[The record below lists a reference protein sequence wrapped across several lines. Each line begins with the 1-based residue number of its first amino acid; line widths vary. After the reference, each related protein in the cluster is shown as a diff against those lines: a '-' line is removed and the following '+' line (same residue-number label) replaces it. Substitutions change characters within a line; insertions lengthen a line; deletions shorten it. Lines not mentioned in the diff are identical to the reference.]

1 MAGDSQLGAS
11 AMTGTA
17 LNVVSFLFLGFFLGM
32 RHATDADHVVAIATI
47 VSRERSMV
55 GSALIGAAWGVGH
68 TITVMAVGAAI
79 IVFGVVIPPK
89 LGLSMEFAV
98 GIMLVLLGI
107 LTLTGMGRA
116 VGAAHSHAAVP
127 GGHAIDLHDHLHAH
141 GDYVHRH
148 PHGHDPD
155 AHGHAEEHT
164 PLARLD
170 RSGLGRIPFYQWLR
184 PFAVGLVHGLAGSAA
199 VALMVLSIIREPLAA
214 LGYLLLFGLG
224 TIVGMMLITLMLSA
238 PFAFTAVNLPK
249 FNWRLRVVS
258 GLVSFVFGV
267 VLIYG
272 IGFAEGGLFTDA
284 PTWDP
289 R

>member
-1 MAGDSQLGAS
+1 MTAS
-11 AMTGTA
+11 APSI
-17 LNVVSFLFLGFFLGM
+17 VSFLFLGFFLGM

-47 VSRERSMV
+47 VSREHRMA

-68 TITVMAVGAAI
+68 TLTVMAVGAAI
-79 IVFGVVIPPK
+79 IVFGVVIPPR

-98 GIMLVLLGI
+98 GIMLVVLGFF
-107 LTLTGMGRA
+107 TLTGIGRA
-116 VGAAHSHAAVP
+116 VGTAHVHAGVP
-127 GGHAIDLHDHLHAH
+127 GGRGLDLHEHLHAH

-148 PHGHDPD
+148 PHGHAPGT
-155 AHGHAEEHT
+155 HGHADEDT

-170 RSGLGRIPFYQWLR
+170 HSGLGRLGFYKWLR
-184 PFAVGLVHGLAGSAA
+184 PFAVGLVHGLAGSSAI
-199 VALMVLSIIREPLAA
+199 ALMVLSIIREPMAA

-224 TIVGMMLITLMLSA
+224 TVVGMVLITLILSA

-272 IGFAEGGLFTDA
+272 VGFADGGLFSDA
-284 PTWDP
+284 PTWEP

>member
-1 MAGDSQLGAS
+1 
-11 AMTGTA
+11 MTGTA

-47 VSRERSMV
+47 VSRERSV
-55 GSALIGAAWGVGH
+55 AGSALIGAAWGAGH
-68 TITVMAVGAAI
+68 TITVMVVGAAI
-79 IVFGVVIPPK
+79 IAFGVVIPPR

-98 GIMLVLLGI
+98 GIMLILLGV

-116 VGAAHSHAAVP
+116 VGTAHAHAGSVH
-127 GGHAIDLHDHLHAH
+127 GGYALDLHDHLHAH

-148 PHGHDPD
+148 PHGHDPG

-170 RSGLGRIPFYQWLR
+170 WSWLGRIALYEWLR

-199 VALMVLSIIREPLAA
+199 VALMVLSIIREPAAA

-238 PFAFTAVNLPK
+238 PFVFTAVNLPK
-249 FNWRLRVVS
+249 FNWRLRVAS

-267 VLIYG
+267 VLVYG
-272 IGFAEGGLFTDA
+272 IGFAEGGLFTGA
-284 PTWDP
+284 PTWEP